1 MLATPEIESFLAQL
15 HLESGPHAPDST
27 FCVMEAVAFVA
38 GEPWSD
44 SPECASP
51 VLSRLFQGFNDGMGD
66 DDRQLLKPYIRRLL
80 DTRASLEVEVT
91 RAYAAADW
99 AIRVSTPRA
108 LRLAGLEA
116 EASDLEALPAI
127 QDEATADTARWAAVT
142 ASWAA
147 ASASSAAETA
157 RSAAA
162 TASWAAETASSAAVT
177 ASWAADTASSAAA
190 TARRAAGTASS
201 AADTASWAAET
212 ASRAAGTASSAAD
225 TASSAAATARR
236 AAATA
241 SWKQSLEVVERLLAI
256 A

>member
-1 MLATPEIESFLAQL
+1 MPTALDVEAFLAQL

-142 ASWAA
+142 ARWAA
-147 ASASSAAETA
+147 ASASSAAASASLAAASA

-162 TASWAAETASSAAVT
+162 TARRAAETASSAAVT
-177 ASWAADTASSAAA
+177 ASWAAETASSAAA
-190 TARRAAGTASS
+190 TARPAAGTASW
-201 AADTASWAAET
+201 AADT
-212 ASRAAGTASSAAD
+212 ASRAAG
-225 TASSAAATARR
+225 
-236 AAATA
+236 TA